1 MKKEYKIKAKVW
13 RWPASAG
20 GPGDTGWHF
29 VNVDK
34 KISEQIRKAYP
45 RGFVKIRAQIGKTIW
60 DTSLFPHKLS
70 ASYLLSVKASVRKKE
85 DIFEGDEVVIKF
97 NIK

>member
-13 RWPASAG
+13 RWP
-20 GPGDTGWHF
+20 GDAGWHF
-29 VNVDK
+29 VNVDRK
-34 KISEQIRKAYP
+34 LSEQIRKAYP
-45 RGFVKIRAQIGKTIW
+45 RGFVKIRAQIGKTTW

-70 ASYLLSVKASVRKKE
+70 ASYLLSVKDSVRKKE

-97 NIK
+97 RIR

>member
-1 MKKEYKIKAKVW
+1 MTAKEHKIKAKVW
-13 RWPASAG
+13 RYPSLS
-20 GPGDTGWHF
+20 GWHF

-45 RGFVKIRAQIGKTIW
+45 KGFVKIRAQIGKTSW

-85 DIFEGDEVVIKF
+85 GIFDGDEVKIRFKT
-97 NIK
+97 K